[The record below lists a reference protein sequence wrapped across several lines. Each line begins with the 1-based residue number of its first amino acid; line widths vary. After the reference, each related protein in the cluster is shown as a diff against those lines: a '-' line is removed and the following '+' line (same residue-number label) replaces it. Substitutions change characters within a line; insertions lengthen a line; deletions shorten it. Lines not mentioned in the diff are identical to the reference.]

1 MRRYI
6 VRGTALLVVLIV
18 LVLPL
23 LAMAQRSVQVRRIAF
38 LGFGPLP
45 SAAEPHPFAEAFRQ
59 ALHDRGWVE
68 GSNLAIEWRW
78 TEGELTQFATLV
90 AEVIRLQVEVIV
102 VPNATTAQIA
112 QQATS
117 TIPIVVVSG
126 GNLATNPLIASLAQ
140 PSGNVT
146 GVAALG
152 PESYPKVLELLK

>member
-90 AEVIRLQVEVIV
+90 AEVIRL
-102 VPNATTAQIA
+102 
-112 QQATS
+112 
-117 TIPIVVVSG
+117 
-126 GNLATNPLIASLAQ
+126 
-140 PSGNVT
+140 
-146 GVAALG
+146 
-152 PESYPKVLELLK
+152 